1 MYRVNFSARF
11 TESIELNFVEAN
23 FFTGSLVS
31 VLAALSW
38 QHTLCVWH
46 AYIGIQGLDA
56 FDTHSPHRE
65 RWILL
70 PSLSLNRYTLM
81 RHNNLAHEALNDSR
95 FSWWSL
101 CQALSASLC
110 LCLPVSLLSSIR
122 AFYSLALRLC
132 AISLTQVMQNRAAVS
147 LHRSSKKRT
156 RGTTTHSLVACV
168 VQDIPFSSR
177 AW

>member
-1 MYRVNFSARF
+1 MYRVRFSARF

-38 QHTLCVWH
+38 QHTFCVWH

-56 FDTHSPHRE
+56 SNTHGPHRE
-65 RWILL
+65 RRILL
-70 PSLSLNRYTLM
+70 PSLSLNRYTPT
-81 RHNNLAHEALNDSR
+81 RHNNLAHEALIDSR

-110 LCLPVSLLSSIR
+110 LCLPSLQHTSVLFSCTEIMCYFPSHKSSRIEQQSR
-122 AFYSLALRLC
+122 CIDLLRN
-132 AISLTQVMQNRAAVS
+132 IQET
-147 LHRSSKKRT
+147 
-156 RGTTTHSLVACV
+156 TTTHSLVACV